1 MHIAAVFGIGYLCGC
16 ISPAAILGKTKH
28 IDLRQEGTKN
38 LGATNTGLVLGAGS
52 GFLVLIADILK
63 SILSAMLSAAL
74 FPKVKQ
80 ARMIAGIGCLLGH
93 CFPIFMNFRGGKGV
107 AVFAGMVLLYDV
119 RFAVPIVVI
128 GTALIFVLNT
138 GVAAPILA
146 CVLFPMLVAWK
157 NPGSIDIVLA
167 STASLIVLLMHT
179 DNIRKALTNR
189 DVISTRDYFRK
200 LLK

>member
-1 MHIAAVFGIGYLCGC
+1 
-16 ISPAAILGKTKH
+16 
-28 IDLRQEGTKN
+28 
-38 LGATNTGLVLGAGS
+38 
-52 GFLVLIADILK
+52 
-63 SILSAMLSAAL
+63 
-74 FPKVKQ
+74 
-80 ARMIAGIGCLLGH
+80 MIAGIGCLLGH

-107 AVFAGMVLLYDV
+107 AVFAGMVLLYDA